1 MKQKKQ
7 TVHCER
13 ITNEDFIKD
22 VELLIKKY
30 KREHEYHQ
38 SIADEYLERIEIAK
52 KNLVRFRK
60 RMK

>member
-1 MKQKKQ
+1 MKQKKPRV
-7 TVHCER
+7 TYEPV
-13 ITNEDFIKD
+13 TKEDVIKD
-22 VELLIKKY
+22 AQLLIKKY